1 MLVVLTLRSNPP
13 LLKYSPFGEGWRHFR
28 ASLIFLLIC
37 AALGLAGLYY
47 FRSSLNHQIGE
58 ALLRHLNHKLATT
71 GWRVDF
77 RKLQVVADSGLR
89 IKELELRYQQATQP
103 ALTIDSLEIRV
114 PLDLA
119 NPDAWTIRPEA
130 IIFDKS
136 VIKVDLL
143 QWTSPQ
149 LAALLVA
156 VCPIENP
163 PPPTV
168 PLVARDATV
177 RLFHPLSDRFGP
189 VAFHDVHLLA
199 KTQTSGVQ
207 STLMVQGSGTSAEAG
222 TLQWKAALD
231 RCARTFAT
239 RVDFAEL
246 AFTEKWLGLVPAQQ
260 LEKLEGLRSL
270 RGMFSGSAEL
280 SGTLG
285 PIQVQQYQV
294 SARMSEGAAEHQLL
308 REPLSAGEAQ
318 IRLSPDS
325 WEVTDFTARLGPGSL
340 TAKLQANPRI
350 APLPWQVEGEWLNC
364 HFDRHLFTEWPAAP
378 SRVLDE
384 LNPRGLVNLRFSF
397 QGDEAIRQRR
407 CLVEIRQGEF
417 ELARFPYPI
426 SHCVG
431 TVRLEEE
438 HCQVNVQALE
448 AGQLIDIRGE
458 AWGLLS
464 RPTFDFRFACDGS
477 LPVNEKLLTALQ
489 RYPKTLRQLEL
500 LNPQGYFGVAGN
512 FRRVKPGTPNQLE
525 YAIELKQC
533 SIRHQLFPW
542 PVRDI
547 EGLATVN
554 GSEVQFERLRGRNN
568 TSTISGTG
576 AFRPADGLNLKLVA
590 LNVPL
595 NQELRQ
601 ALQPNTQR
609 VWDALRPTGEVA
621 EVRIDL
627 RHGTG
632 ATRPDLAVDFDLHRR
647 GSKTPTNA
655 SIAPVAFPYALNQ
668 LRGNVQVANGRVTL
682 REIEGEHGR
691 CWLNCSGTG
700 SYDEANWRV
709 DLRDLQVGAL
719 KMDEDLLAAMPNKLQ
734 TACRELAFSGLLN
747 LAGNVTLQGGTAFP
761 AATAVSPPNGRPI
774 PFDDLRSEPHPA
786 PGFQLDWNV
795 RLDTDAAKLHIGVPL
810 ENVSGSMQ
818 LEGRYDGQATACR
831 GRLKLDSLSLLRMQ
845 LTQVEGPVW
854 LDENRAA
861 VGYFAAPAGQ
871 SSGESLHGT
880 LYSGQVHF
888 DGQSWIENG
897 RKFYLQTTLANAQ
910 LAPLAQLWAPQVER
924 LSGLAQGWVRL
935 WGDSGSINSLQ
946 GDGTIQLH
954 NAYIFEL
961 PVFLATM
968 RQLSRPDLDTRA
980 FDACVAQF
988 TIANRQIQFPRMEFK
1003 GDALSLIGE
1012 GKIDFDRRV
1021 DLNFYTMMGRN
1032 NFYVPLLTEIARAS
1046 SQQIFWVE
1054 VTGNLANPQTTRKI
1068 LPVLNDGLRRLLGV
1082 PEAQPVESGPPGS
1095 PRLAQ
1100 EPAPGSYR

>member
-1 MLVVLTLRSNPP
+1 MLKLRSNPT
-13 LLKYSPFGEGWRHFR
+13 LLKRSPLGEGWSHFR
-28 ASLIFLLIC
+28 ASVTFLLVC
-37 AALGLAGLYY
+37 ATLFLAGVYY
-47 FRSSLNHQIGE
+47 FRSSLDQQIGE
-58 ALLRHLNHKLATT
+58 ALLRHLNHKLSTT
-71 GWRVDF
+71 GWQVSF
-77 RKLQVVADSGLR
+77 RKLKIVTDSGLR
-89 IKELELRYQQATQP
+89 IQDLELRYRQTNQP
-103 ALTIDSLEIRV
+103 ALTVDSLEVRV

-119 NPDAWTIRPEA
+119 NPEAWTIRPEA
-130 IIFDKS
+130 IVFDKS
-136 VIKVDLL
+136 VIKVDVL
-143 QWTSPQ
+143 QWTGPQ
-149 LAALLVA
+149 LAALLTA
-156 VCPIENP
+156 VCPIENL

-189 VAFHDVHLLA
+189 VAFRDVNLLA
-199 KTQTSGVQ
+199 QTQVSNAR
-207 STLMVQGSGTSAEAG
+207 STLAIQGSGVSAEAG
-222 TLQWKAALD
+222 TLEWNLALD
-231 RCARTFAT
+231 RCARTFAA
-239 RVDFAEL
+239 RIQFADL
-246 AFTEKWLGLVPAQQ
+246 AFTEKWLGLVQTD
-260 LEKLEGLRSL
+260 KLGKLDELAAL
-270 RGMFSGSAEL
+270 RGLFSGSAEL
-280 SGTLG
+280 QGMLG
-285 PIQVQQYQV
+285 PTRLQHYQV
-294 SARMSEGAAEHQLL
+294 VAQLAEGTAEHRQL
-308 REPLSAGEAQ
+308 REPLSAGQAQ
-318 IRLSPDS
+318 IRLTPES
-325 WEVTDFTARLGPGSL
+325 WEVTDFTARLGPGTVL
-340 TAKLQANPRI
+340 GKLQANPRVT
-350 APLPWQVEGEWLNC
+350 PLQWHLEGDWLDC
-364 HFDRHLFTEWPAAP
+364 HFDRNLFSRWPAAP

-384 LNPRGLVNLRFSF
+384 LNPRGLVDLHFSF
-397 QGDEAIRQRR
+397 KGDDAIRQRS

-417 ELARFPYPI
+417 ELARFPFPI

-464 RPTFDFRFACDGS
+464 RPTFDFRFACDGF
-477 LPVNEKLLTALQ
+477 LPFNDKLLQALQ

-500 LNPQGYFGVAGN
+500 LNPRGYFGVSGN
-512 FRRVKPGTPNQLE
+512 FRRVEPGTPNQLE

-533 SIRHQLFPW
+533 AIRHQLFPW

-547 EGLATVN
+547 EGLARVN
-554 GSEVQFERLRGRNN
+554 GSEVQFERLRGRNG
-568 TSTISGTG
+568 TCTITGAG
-576 AFRPADGLNLKLVA
+576 AFRPADGLNLKLVG

-601 ALQPNTQR
+601 AMQPNTQR

-621 EVRIDL
+621 EVRVDI

-632 ATRPDLAVDFDLHRR
+632 ATRPDIAVDFDLHRR
-647 GSKTPTNA
+647 GSNTVPNA
-655 SIAPVAFPYALNQ
+655 AIAPVAFPYALSQ
-668 LRGNVQVANGRVTL
+668 LRGNVQVANGRISL
-682 REIEGEHGR
+682 RELEGEHGR

-709 DLRDLQVGAL
+709 DLNELQVGAL
-719 KMDEDLLAAMPNKLQ
+719 KVDEDLLAAMPNKLQ
-734 TACRELAFSGLLN
+734 AACRELKFDGLLN
-747 LAGNVTLQGGTAFP
+747 LAGKVTLQGGAALP
-761 AATAVSPPNGRPI
+761 AVVSAGPPTGRPI

-795 RLDTDAAKLHIGVPL
+795 RLDTDAAKLQVGVPL
-810 ENVSGSMQ
+810 ENVSGSVQ
-818 LEGRYDGQATACR
+818 LEGRFDGQSTACR
-831 GRLKLDSLSLLRMQ
+831 GRLQLDSLSLLRMQ
-845 LTQVEGPVW
+845 VTQVEGPIW

-861 VGYFAAPAGQ
+861 VGYFAAPQGQ

-880 LYSGQVHF
+880 LYSGQIHLN
-888 DGQSWIENG
+888 GQSWTENG

-924 LSGLAQGWVRL
+924 LTGLAQGGLRL
-935 WGDSGSINSLQ
+935 WGDSGSLDSLQ
-946 GDGTIQLH
+946 GSGAVQLH
-954 NAYIFEL
+954 DAHIFEL

-980 FDACVAQF
+980 FDSSQAQF
-988 TIANRQIQFPRMEFK
+988 VIANRQIQFPRMEFN

-1012 GKIDFDRRV
+1012 GKIGFDRSV

-1032 NFYVPLLTEIARAS
+1032 RFYIPLLTELARAS

-1082 PEAQPVESGPPGS
+1082 PESDPSEFAPQST

-1100 EPAPGSYR
+1100 EPAPGSFR